1 MASIGTEAAVVSNQA
16 KGRTS
21 ISVSRQT
28 KDNLDSIKHTGQSYS
43 GLIQELVEFWKA
55 KRVSTRPGEPGEK
68 SAIRNLSKT
77 KERPAETGLSS
88 RKH

>member
-1 MASIGTEAAVVSNQA
+1 MASIGTEVAVVSNQA

-21 ISVSRQT
+21 IGVSRQT
-28 KDNLDSIKHTGQSYS
+28 RDNLNSIRHTGQSYS

-55 KRVSTRPGEPGEK
+55 KRVSTRPREPGEK

-77 KERPAETGLSS
+77 KKRPVSAGLFS